1 MTSAVGKPPAGHA
14 AFAKAP
20 AGQGLVPDAPGPLP
34 APRRAR
40 EERWRRRMR
49 LAVFF
54 VATLLLAN
62 AVIGDNGLV
71 ALWRLRA
78 ETASL
83 QDEVARLR
91 DERVR
96 LMDEARRLREDPATI
111 EEVARRELGLVKPG
125 ERVVLVPR

>member
-1 MTSAVGKPPAGHA
+1 MTGEARRP
-14 AFAKAP
+14 AFASDAAP
-20 AGQGLVPDAPGPLP
+20 PLP

-49 LAVFF
+49 LAVLF
-54 VATLLLAN
+54 VAALLLAN
-62 AVIGDNGLV
+62 AIVGDNGLV

-78 ETASL
+78 DTASL
-83 QDEVARLR
+83 EAEVEWLR

-96 LMDEARRLREDPATI
+96 LVDEARRLREDPLTI